1 MQMDNHK
8 ETYPTKK
15 SSINTMQETKCNH
28 FGQLNLEGCYTYEH
42 LRSKKEGGG
51 VAISV
56 LIGERKLLV
65 FSSSYISIFA
75 PK

>member
-1 MQMDNHK
+1 
-8 ETYPTKK
+8 
-15 SSINTMQETKCNH
+15 MQETKCNH
-28 FGQLNLEGCYTYEH
+28 FGQLNLEGYYAYEH